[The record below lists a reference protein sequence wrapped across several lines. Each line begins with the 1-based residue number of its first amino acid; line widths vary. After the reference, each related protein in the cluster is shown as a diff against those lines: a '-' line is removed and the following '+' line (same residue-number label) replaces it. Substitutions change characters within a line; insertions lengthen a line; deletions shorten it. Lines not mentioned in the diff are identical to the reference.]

1 MRILLLGGTTD
12 ASALAT
18 LVADQ
23 GFDAI
28 YSLAGRTEK
37 PLAQALPMRLGGFGG
52 VEGLVQYLRAE
63 NVSHVVDA
71 THPFAAQMSKN
82 AIAAC
87 AETGVKLL
95 ALERPGWTETTA
107 DHWIRVAD
115 LAAAVA
121 ALPTSPA
128 RVFLAIGRQ
137 HVAAFSARPEHH
149 YLLRL
154 VDPSPVTLTAPHQ
167 VVIDRGPFSTKG
179 DITLLQAHK
188 ITHIV
193 AKNAGGSGAVAKIEA
208 ARALGLPVILIDR
221 PFIPE
226 RPIAETPQQVIEW
239 LHADL
244 GV

>member
-12 ASALAT
+12 ASALAR
-18 LVADQ
+18 LLAEQ

-37 PLAQALPMRLGGFGG
+37 PVTQALPMRVGGFGG
-52 VEGLVQYLRAE
+52 VAGLVAYLQAE
-63 NVSHVVDA
+63 HITHVIDA
-71 THPFAAQMSKN
+71 THPFAAQMSGN
-82 AIAAC
+82 AVKAC
-87 AETGVKLL
+87 ALAGVKLL
-95 ALERPGWTETTA
+95 ALERPGWVETAA
-107 DHWIRVAD
+107 DRWSRVPD
-115 LAAAVA
+115 LASAVN
-121 ALPTSPA
+121 ALPKEPS

-137 HVAAFSARPEHH
+137 HVGAFNPRPEHH

-154 VDPSPVTLTAPHQ
+154 VDPGAVDLTAPHD
-167 VVIDRGPFSTKG
+167 VLIDRGPFTTQG
-179 DITLLQAHK
+179 DRTLLQAHH

-193 AKNAGGSGAVAKIEA
+193 AKNAGGTGAVAKIEA

-226 RPIAETPQQVIEW
+226 RPRVETPDQVIAA

>member
-18 LVADQ
+18 LLADQ

-28 YSLAGRTEK
+28 YSLAGRTER

-52 VEGLVQYLRAE
+52 VEGLVQYLLAE
-63 NVSHVVDA
+63 NISHVVDA

-95 ALERPGWTETTA
+95 ALERPAWTETTA

-121 ALPTSPA
+121 ALPASPA

-137 HVAAFSARPEHH
+137 HVGAFSTRPEHH

-154 VDPSPVTLTAPHQ
+154 VDPGPVTLTAPHD
-167 VVIDRGPFSTKG
+167 VILDRGPFTVHA
-179 DITLLQAHK
+179 DTALLQAHQ

-193 AKNAGGSGAVAKIEA
+193 GKNAGGSGAVAKIEA

-226 RPIAETPQQVIEW
+226 RPTVETPQQVIQW